1 MNAVYILSG
10 LGLFSLLSEI
20 FNFRKILFPVVLIG
34 LLASGAVVIMDWNT
48 SLSHFSNMLTF
59 DNYAVAFSAVI
70 SFIAFLWFMMS
81 RDYFENNTHVTD
93 HFALVLFSLVGAVF
107 MVSYTNLAM
116 LFLGIEILSI
126 SLYILAGSKMKDL
139 SSNEASF
146 KYFLMGS
153 FATGFLLFGIAL
165 IYGVTGSFD
174 LPTIAN
180 AVKSATGTF
189 TALLYA
195 GILLLIVGLAFKISA
210 VPFHFWAPDVYEG
223 APTVVTAFMSTIVKI
238 AAFAGFFRLFSMCFA
253 SVSSQWVDVI
263 EVITILTLV
272 VANITAVYQNS
283 VKRMLAFS
291 SVAHAGYML
300 ITLVSLNEISDN
312 AILYY
317 VISYASASIAA
328 FAVLHNVAFENENAS
343 VEAFNGLVKKDPFIT
358 IAMTIALLSLAGIPP
373 LAGFFAKYYIFTVAV
388 ESGYFGLVLLAVVT
402 SLIGVYYY
410 FRIIIAMYLKASD
423 TSRPVQLTLMHQI
436 VIIICVIMIVLLG
449 VAPDMIISLI

>member
-1 MNAVYILSG
+1 
-10 LGLFSLLSEI
+10 
-20 FNFRKILFPVVLIG
+20 
-34 LLASGAVVIMDWNT
+34 
-48 SLSHFSNMLTF
+48 
-59 DNYAVAFSAVI
+59 
-70 SFIAFLWFMMS
+70 
-81 RDYFENNTHVTD
+81 
-93 HFALVLFSLVGAVF
+93 

-126 SLYILAGSKMKDL
+126 SLYILAGSKMKEL
-139 SSNEASF
+139 TSNEASL

-180 AVKSATGTF
+180 AVKSTTGPF
-189 TALLYA
+189 TTLLYS
-195 GILLLIVGLAFKISA
+195 GILLMMVGLAFKISA

-223 APTVVTAFMSTIVKI
+223 SPTVVTAFMSTIVKI
-238 AAFAGFFRLFSMCFA
+238 AAFAGFYRLFSMCFA
-253 SVSSQWVDVI
+253 SVSSQWGNVV
-263 EVITILTLV
+263 EVITVLTLV
-272 VANITAVYQNS
+272 VANVTAVYQNS

-291 SVAHAGYML
+291 SVAHAGYLL

-312 AILYY
+312 AILFY

-328 FAVLHNVAFENENAS
+328 FAVLHNVAFESENAS
-343 VEAFNGLVKKDPFIT
+343 VEAFNGLVKKDPFIA

-373 LAGFFAKYYIFTVAV
+373 LAGFFAKYYIFTVAI

-402 SLIGVYYY
+402 SLIGIYYY